1 MLRILMAAVFALHA
15 GTSWSEEVIGTIKG
29 TLDGE
34 QRTWVVYADDD
45 DSDWT
50 GGDDFPGLGFVGHVE
65 GTDSNDFARAIDMGF
80 IVYLKQQPLEIDG
93 THVNYYE
100 TSILDAYFSLPDTEP
115 AQFTITSIQVIGD
128 KLAIKGTF
136 TAKLYYSNN
145 MGRAVDKSKSK
156 VVTGT
161 YDVTLPRQ

>member
-15 GTSWSEEVIGTIKG
+15 GTSWSEEAIGTLKG
-29 TLDGE
+29 TLDG
-34 QRTWVVYADDD
+34 QKRTWIVYADDG
-45 DSDWT
+45 DSNWT
-50 GGDDFPGLGFVGHVE
+50 GGDDFPGLGIVGHAE
-65 GTDSNDFARAIDMGF
+65 GTDSNDFAGAIDIGF
-80 IVYLKQQPLEIDG
+80 NVYLKQQPLEFQSP
-93 THVNYYE
+93 HVNYYE

-145 MGRAVDKSKSK
+145 MGRDVDMSKSKS
-156 VVTGT
+156 VTGT